1 MNRAICFSEEKGH
14 TSENYTPPR
23 EHDICQKSG
32 ICKGVQLALGGSVI
46 NQAFPSSNK
55 IRNLYDM
62 KVLEKVPSY
71 VITGEAVGT

>member
-1 MNRAICFSEEKGH
+1 MGNRAICFSEEKGH
-14 TSENYTPPR
+14 TSENYTLPR
-23 EHDICQKSG
+23 EHDIW
-32 ICKGVQLALGGSVI
+32 LALGGSVI
-46 NQAFPSSNK
+46 NWAFPSSNK